1 MFLYECDNYK
11 DVYSSVSS
19 ATIIA
24 YVMTGLFALLLSADS
39 YFSFVALRACIN
51 VMETKNNVGI
61 EDRQFS

>member
-19 ATIIA
+19 ATVIA

-39 YFSFVALRACIN
+39 YFSFVALRACIKVVN
-51 VMETKNNVGI
+51 KNSAVI
-61 EDRQFS
+61 EDS

>member
-19 ATIIA
+19 ATVIA

-39 YFSFVALRACIN
+39 YFSFVALRACIKVVN
-51 VMETKNNVGI
+51 KNTAVI
-61 EDRQFS
+61 EDRHSS